1 MSQNPLAA
9 LGAALLGAAI
19 QDAVKAAHRKTLD
32 EIFVFVDP
40 DESPLTHSIPEQ
52 GDEPKDVL
60 RGIIL
65 TLAALEKR
73 PPSKDQAA

>member
-9 LGAALLGAAI
+9 AIGKAI
-19 QDAVKAAHRKTLD
+19 QDAVASANRKALD

-40 DESPLTHSIPEQ
+40 VESPLTHSIRAQ
-52 GDEPKDVL
+52 GDQGNDVW

-73 PPSKDQAA
+73 LPPSKDQAA

>member
-9 LGAALLGAAI
+9 IGTAI
-19 QDAVKAAHRKTLD
+19 QDAIRSANRKKLD

-40 DESPLTHSIPEQ
+40 AESPITARIREQ
-52 GDEPKDVL
+52 GDDGNDVL

-65 TLAALEKR
+65 TLAEVEKR
-73 PPSKDQAA
+73 LPGNQGRTGAA